1 MQSPEYPGRFT
12 SQSLLGRGPLC
23 ADRGYYKGEE
33 IRACHLDGIKVLVQ
47 QRDN

>member
-1 MQSPEYPGRFT
+1 MATLSREAMPGDELT
-12 SQSLLGRGPLC
+12 VL